1 MHTSGL
7 KIKIL
12 IAPVNWSL
20 WRRSGQSR
28 YLLYRSQDY
37 QCNMAHWL
45 YQRSIFNRRLKLHM
59 TIKHVHKSLASINN
73 NNKKKPFS
81 ISTLFVELI
90 SSLVNASMCLNYG
103 FDFVLFYISTQYD
116 DELMKWNI
124 REEVRQA
131 TKSKT
136 GTLRRSLEVMRC
148 LVNTLP
154 PTKIRL

>member
-73 NNKKKPFS
+73 NNKKIPFS
-81 ISTLFVELI
+81 MSTLSLYLVWLTLACVLTMVLTLSFFILAHNMMMNWWNETLGRRLDKQQNLRLELC
-90 SSLVNASMCLNYG
+90 A
-103 FDFVLFYISTQYD
+103 
-116 DELMKWNI
+116 
-124 REEVRQA
+124 EV
-131 TKSKT
+131 
-136 GTLRRSLEVMRC
+136 
-148 LVNTLP
+148 
-154 PTKIRL
+154 